1 MKTRF
6 IPALITLLAATCVS
20 VINIINKTELVL
32 GLKTLI
38 VVIVIFYI
46 LGTIAKKIINNAIT
60 KDDHKTDKETTT
72 TEEAATAEDSR
83 TNDKADE
90 KVE

>member
-46 LGTIAKKIINNAIT
+46 LGTIAKKIINNAMT
-60 KDDHKTDKETTT
+60 KNDHKTENDTT
-72 TEEAATAEDSR
+72 TEETATAEDSS